1 MRREPPVKPKAPTK
15 APATDRFVELVTVPE
30 DLLEEIEPKVNPAR
44 PWDLDRQF
52 DACFEA
58 GGMRKSM
65 YSRGGRAMSAFRKVL
80 EEHSEK
86 SWRFLT
92 LGAAMLNPLRVRNRE
107 RALRRVVRELGH
119 RRLLVAAAVETVT
132 KRYSKPEIDQWLKED
147 PGYLGNEL
155 TTHLIEGE
163 FAALFVNL
171 RETLRFAK
179 LRGHGLLVRS
189 WE

>member
-1 MRREPPVKPKAPTK
+1 MRRDPPVKAVKAKPL
-15 APATDRFVELVTVPE
+15 AADRFLELVTVPE
-30 DLLEEIEPKVNPAR
+30 DLLEEIEPKVNAAR

-65 YSRGGRAMSAFRKVL
+65 YSRGGRAMTAFRKVL
-80 EEHSEK
+80 EEHTEK

-92 LGAAMLNPLRVRNRE
+92 LGAAILNPVKSRNRE
-107 RALRRVVRELGH
+107 RALRRAVRQMGH
-119 RRLLVAAAVETVT
+119 RRLVVAAAVETVT